1 MKAKNEPTQD
11 TIKAGSA
18 CSAVVRL
25 RTEAGSE
32 VRLVGKRATVDFDW
46 FEEDHACIDCE
57 VDFDASR
64 DTGWTALIWGCC
76 DCTGGMAPLS
86 ETSDA

>member
-1 MKAKNEPTQD
+1 MPITLGPTNSPD
-11 TIKAGSA
+11 DPEI
-18 CSAVVRL
+18 RL
-25 RTEAGSE
+25 HTKAGSE
-32 VRLVGKRATVDFDW
+32 VRLVGKRATVVFDW

-76 DCTGGMAPLS
+76 ECGYGRAQLMARKGHR
-86 ETSDA
+86 